1 MSKQHITSIDQS
13 KIEALKESY
22 DDFLYVSKAF
32 SNTCITSLMAKALI
46 YGLDP
51 VPVED
56 ARVLELGSS
65 CGGNII
71 PKPYIIQQQLSQAST
86 YPLLSKAWK

>member
-1 MSKQHITSIDQS
+1 MSKQHITSVDQS
-13 KIEALKESY
+13 KINDLKESY
-22 DDFLYVSKAF
+22 DDFLYVSKPF

-51 VPVED
+51 VPVEE

-65 CGGNII
+65 
-71 PKPYIIQQQLSQAST
+71 PKPYIIQRLPLQVST
-86 YPLLSKAWK
+86 YPLHR